1 MATLQK
7 LGDQA
12 QCPINTD
19 RLSLG
24 RATDNEI
31 IIEDDTISGYHAVVI
46 VHGASNDDG
55 GGKSYVLTD
64 LNSTNKTYVNNKE
77 ITRQELQEGDII
89 RLGRVRL
96 KFSLKEYIPPQT
108 ELDKTQKLSV
118 FRVPNFL
125 LTK

>member
-19 RLSLG
+19 RLGLG
-24 RATDNEI
+24 RAADNEI
-31 IIEDDTISGYHAVVI
+31 IIEDDTISGHHAVVI
-46 VHGASNDDG
+46 VRGANNDG
-55 GGKSYVLTD
+55 EGKSYILTD

-77 ITRQELQEGDII
+77 ITRQQLQEGDII

-96 KFSLKEYIPPQT
+96 KFSLQEYIPPQT
-108 ELDKTQKLSV
+108 EFDKTQKLSV

-125 LTK
+125 LMKK